1 MINFRSRKNLIIVS
15 ILLFILVATLVIIFN
30 KDRLPIIWKKEVT
43 EVLWLEKIN
52 KKEFVWEYVSD
63 KAVDTKNVFNSGSD
77 DWNKEKQQ
85 QEELDK
91 VKPYIRLLCWVFTKT
106 YDILKSPSMQLIKT
120 DIDKIAKN
128 SKDKDYFSYIT
139 IPAVVYWECNWKDWT
154 FLDGIVKYL
163 QSDYNS
169 IYLIDKE
176 NVEKY
181 MAFIEDINFVNNDIN
196 NSKLKTDKEY
206 FKKIFFEDNRFPIEK
221 VYFNEYTFMQ
231 DKSDEE
237 YFKYFSIL
245 SMEELNEIQERTLKI
260 FTEFL
265 KSKWIKDINEFRNM
279 ILTNYWYWKD
289 VESLK
294 KILINDYNE
303 LDWLLKEKWIS
314 LTQELLDNN
323 SLYNFYTWDKY
334 KELKNDEK
342 LYSLLKKIWLWYLH
356 YWIISPKYAE
366 TLNQWWSWKEQFW
379 DSVVWNWIIKLWF
392 IILRE
397 NSKK

>member
-1 MINFRSRKNLIIVS
+1 MINFRSRKNLIIGS

-181 MAFIEDINFVNNDIN
+181 MSFIEDINFVDNDIN

-260 FTEFL
+260 FTDFL